1 MWQAWK
7 KSLHCS
13 RRLAKMFLNGRVAI
27 VTGASRGIG
36 KAIALAMAGAQ
47 ADIVVNYAGRADA
60 AEETAAAIRNMGRRA
75 LVYQADVADTAQV
88 QGMVDAAIAEFGKV
102 DILVNNAGITRD
114 NLILRMKEEDW
125 DAVLQVNLKSA
136 FNTIKAV
143 ARPMVKARYGR
154 IINVSSVVGLYG
166 NAGQANYAAAKA
178 GLIGLTKS
186 MAKELGP
193 RNITVNAVAPGFI
206 MTDMTEQLSAEAREK
221 MTASI
226 ALQRLGKP
234 EDVAG
239 LVAFLASDFCSYITG
254 QVIAVDGGIV
264 M

>member
-1 MWQAWK
+1 
-7 KSLHCS
+7 
-13 RRLAKMFLNGRVAI
+13 MFLNGKVAI

-60 AEETAAAIRNMGRRA
+60 AEETAAAIRQMGRRA
-75 LVYQADVADTAQV
+75 LVYQADVSDTTQV
-88 QGMVDAAIAEFGKV
+88 QGMVDATLAEFGKV

-125 DAVLQVNLKSA
+125 DTVLQVNLKSA
-136 FNTIKAV
+136 FNSIKAV
-143 ARPMVKARYGR
+143 SRSMVKARYGR
-154 IINVSSVVGLYG
+154 IINVASVVGLHG

-186 MAKELGP
+186 IAKELGP

-221 MTASI
+221 MTSSI
-226 ALQRLGKP
+226 ALNRLGKP
-234 EDVAG
+234 DDVAS
-239 LVAFLASDFCSYITG
+239 LVAFLASDFCGYITG

>member
-1 MWQAWK
+1 
-7 KSLHCS
+7 
-13 RRLAKMFLNGRVAI
+13 MFLNGKVAV

-60 AEETAAAIRNMGRRA
+60 AEETAGAIRQIGRRA
-75 LVYQADVADTAQV
+75 LVHQADVSNSQQV
-88 QGMVDAAIAEFGKV
+88 QQMIDATLAEFGKI
-102 DILVNNAGITRD
+102 DILVNNAGVTRD

-125 DAVLQVNLKSA
+125 DSVMAINLKSA

-143 ARPMVKARYGR
+143 ARPMVKARCGR
-154 IINVSSVVGLYG
+154 IINISSVVGLYG
-166 NAGQANYAAAKA
+166 NPGQANYAAAKA
-178 GLIGLTKS
+178 GLIGLTKT

-206 MTDMTEQLSAEAREK
+206 MTDMTENLSGEAKEK
-221 MTASI
+221 LTSSI
-226 ALQRLGKP
+226 ALNRLGKP
-234 EDVAG
+234 EDVAS
-239 LVAFLASDFCSYITG
+239 LVAFLASDFCGYITG
-254 QVIAVDGGIV
+254 QVIGVDGGII